1 MSRLLLVV
9 QRYGE
14 EVVGGSEAHAR
25 AAAQRLAER
34 HDVEV
39 ATTDALDYWTWAPH
53 FPLGVAQ
60 DGAVTVR
67 RFPVRAP
74 RDPHFK
80 EFEERV
86 LLGRHTLQDELEWLT
101 RQGPDCP
108 QLLEFLHDVARSGEY
123 DRVIFYTYIYLP
135 TAQGLPIVP
144 ERAVLIP
151 TAHRERA
158 LHLAPY
164 RALFHLPRAI
174 GYLTPEERDLVHEVL
189 HNESVP
195 STVLGFA
202 LDAPPPSD
210 AVAFRERHALHGP
223 MVLYLGQVS
232 EGKGINELLRCWDAY
247 RAGDGVADATL
258 VLAGTVRMELPE
270 RPDVRVLGPVSDED
284 KWAALTAADVLVQP
298 SHLESLGISLLEAW
312 QAETPALVP
321 EWNAVTAGQV
331 RRSGGGETYGS
342 DADFTVKL
350 AGLLLG
356 TDHGARGKRWVER
369 ECSWPAFDERL
380 EELLEL
386 AGVA

>member
-25 AAAQRLAER
+25 AVAQRLAER
-34 HDVEV
+34 HEVEI

-53 FPLGVAQ
+53 FPVGVAQ

-67 RFPVRAP
+67 RFPVRGP
-74 RDPHFK
+74 RDPRFK

-86 LLGRHTLQDELEWLT
+86 LLGKHTLQDELQWLT

-108 QLLEFLHDVARSGEY
+108 QLLEFLHGVAKGN
-123 DRVIFYTYIYLP
+123 DHDAVLFYTYIYLP
-135 TAQGLPIVP
+135 TAQGLPILP

-158 LHLAPY
+158 LGLAPY

-174 GYLTPEERDLVHEVL
+174 GYLTPEERDLVHETM

-195 STVLGFA
+195 STILGFA
-202 LDAPPPSD
+202 LDPPPPSD
-210 AVAFRERHALHGP
+210 ALAFRERHALHGA

-232 EGKGINELLRCWDAY
+232 EGKGVDELLRYWDAF
-247 RAGDGVADATL
+247 RASGGVANATL

-270 RPDVRVLGPVSDED
+270 RPDVRVLGRVSDED
-284 KWAALTAADVLVQP
+284 KWAALAAADVLVHP
-298 SHLESLGISLLEAW
+298 SHLESLGIALLEAW
-312 QAETPALVP
+312 QEETPALVP
-321 EWNAVTAGQV
+321 EWNDVTSGQV

-342 DADFTVKL
+342 AEEFSARL
-350 AGLLLG
+350 AGLLRG
-356 TDHGARGKRWVER
+356 SDHGARGRRWVER
-369 ECSWPAFDERL
+369 ECSWPAFDDRL